1 MHFAFLFFPVPY
13 SSPSILSL
21 QHILFNDYDFND
33 TGSGSGSGEVGADLE
48 EPCEVEHVMT
58 SELQQIF
65 LPVVYAL
72 IFILGITG
80 NGLVV
85 IVLGCQRR

>member
-1 MHFAFLFFPVPY
+1 MFSPFFFLPLIL
-13 SSPSILSL
+13 SSSL
-21 QHILFNDYDFND
+21 QHIFFDYDIND
-33 TGSGSGSGEVGADLE
+33 TGSGSGSGDLSGDLE
-48 EPCEVEHVMT
+48 EPCDVEHMMT
-58 SELQQIF
+58 TNLHKVF
-65 LPVVYAL
+65 LPVVYAF